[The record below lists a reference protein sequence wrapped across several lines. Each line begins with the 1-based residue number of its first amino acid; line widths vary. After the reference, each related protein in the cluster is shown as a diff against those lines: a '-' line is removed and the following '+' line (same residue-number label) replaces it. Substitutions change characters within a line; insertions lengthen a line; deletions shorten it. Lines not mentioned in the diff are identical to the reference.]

1 MQPGSSSGV
10 GALIQIVAIG
20 YQNIYLTIDPE
31 ISFYRK
37 VWKRYSN
44 FAMET
49 LGDTFTTPP
58 LDLGVRSSY
67 IIPKRGDFLGEMY
80 IQIDLPNVYQG
91 ATTTS
96 PICYWTDTI
105 GYKLINMIKLY
116 FNDQLIHKQDKYFY
130 DIYDQFNLSNE
141 QFKNTSVLVG
151 RDVVLYAN
159 TPTTIYIPL
168 RFFFTK
174 SKGDR
179 LPLMNMTKTT
189 VTLEVT
195 LESVTLLDLLINIPG
210 SSFLTPTSGTYQ
222 TWISNIQ
229 SMSLSNNIRILAN
242 YYYISD
248 SDKTFY
254 DKTVVDNYL
263 IEQYQ
268 TTTFLNYMVGTD
280 SLPVIK
286 NGFIQQIPFV
296 NTVKQLF
303 WTIQQESMASNV
315 STSLTYM
322 DTVITNA
329 IYIFGQQKVFMDN
342 TYFKTIQ
349 PYSFCK
355 RIPTSPIYSYS
366 FALDSSTHEPT
377 GTINMSL
384 TTDTTIRFDCVVG
397 NTMNIVRMG
406 AFSYNI
412 LQIQNGTCSILFAD

>member
-1 MQPGSSSGV
+1 MQAGSSSGV

-80 IQIDLPNVYQG
+80 IQIDLPDVYQG
-91 ATTTS
+91 ASTTV

-105 GYKLINMIKLY
+105 GYKIINTIKLY
-116 FNDQLIHKQDKYFY
+116 FNDQLIHVQDKYFY
-130 DIYDQFNLSNE
+130 DTHDQFHLSNE
-141 QFKNTSVLVG
+141 EFRNVSVLIG
-151 RDVVLYAN
+151 RNQVLYAN

-179 LPLMNMTKTT
+179 LPLINMTKTQL
-189 VTLEVT
+189 TLEVT
-195 LESVTLLDLLINIPG
+195 LEAATLLDLLVNIPD
-210 SSFLTPTSGTYQ
+210 STTLTPMTGTYQ
-222 TWISNIQ
+222 TWVSNIR
-229 SMSLSNNIRILAN
+229 SMSLSDSIRILSN

-248 SDKTFY
+248 DDKTFY
-254 DKTVVDNYL
+254 NKTVVDNYL

-286 NGFIQQIPFV
+286 QGFIQQIPFV
-296 NTVKQLF
+296 NTVKQMF
-303 WTIQQESMASNV
+303 WTIQQESEASNV
-315 STSLTYM
+315 STSLTYL
-322 DTVITNA
+322 DVINTNT

-342 TYFKTIQ
+342 AYFKTIQ

-366 FALDSSTHEPT
+366 FALDSSIHEPT

-384 TTDTTIRFDCVVG
+384 TTDTTIRFDCTTA

-406 AFSYNI
+406 AFSYNV
-412 LQIQNGTCSILFAD
+412 LQIQNGSASILFPD